1 MSNETAL
8 IVSIAGSVLTSGIL
22 WWWLNTALGEML
34 KQLCDRP
41 GSTDF
46 WSRYTLLM
54 LVIAPLTIA
63 VFFSPDITCYTTN
76 ALQRILFTILLG
88 QFIAFAL
95 VGHSLFKA
103 VNRKLEHS
111 ALRPHQAAAA

>member
-8 IVSIAGSVLTSGIL
+8 IISIAGSVLTSGIL
-22 WWWLNTALGEML
+22 WWWLNTALREML
-34 KQLCDRP
+34 KQRCDRP

-54 LVIAPLTIA
+54 LVISPLTIA
-63 VFFSPDITCYTTN
+63 VLFSPDTTYSATN
-76 ALQRILFTILLG
+76 ALRCIFLTILLG

-95 VGHSLFKA
+95 VGRSLFKA

-111 ALRPHQAAAA
+111 ALRPHQAAAT

>member
-1 MSNETAL
+1 MSNATAR

-22 WWWLNTALGEML
+22 WWWLNTALREML

-54 LVIAPLTIA
+54 LVIAPLTIT
-63 VFFSPDITCYTTN
+63 VFFSPDITCCTTN

-88 QFIAFAL
+88 QFTAFAL
-95 VGHSLFKA
+95 VGRGLFKA
-103 VNRKLEHS
+103 VNRKLEQP
-111 ALRPHQAAAA
+111 ALLSHHAVAA